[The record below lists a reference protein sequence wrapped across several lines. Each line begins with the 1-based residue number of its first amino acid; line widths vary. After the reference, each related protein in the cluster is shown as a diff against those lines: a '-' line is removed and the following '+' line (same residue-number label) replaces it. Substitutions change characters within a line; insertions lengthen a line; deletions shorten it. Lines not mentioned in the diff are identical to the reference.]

1 MLNLRAAVSVTC
13 TVWPARVLPGS
24 EWLSGL
30 CVSVL
35 TTEVLSRCLQD
46 FSWQVQDSQGPC
58 PGVTGAEVK
67 GQTSASRLGT
77 AIISTSSMARTHRKC
92 CNRDIWEVEAL
103 HSSASVSPGGK
114 QEGFYSPIHRAVP
127 RTRGGHCVPVC

>member
-1 MLNLRAAVSVTC
+1 VLNLRAAVSVTC

-92 CNRDIWEVEAL
+92 CGEKRKKKLAMVVRTANPNAKEAE
-103 HSSASVSPGGK
+103 AGGLK
-114 QEGFYSPIHRAVP
+114 V
-127 RTRGGHCVPVC
+127 